1 MIIIGLTGSIAT
13 GKTFVARCFAKL
25 GAKVF
30 DADET
35 VHELLTYGGKAVK
48 PVRDTFPES
57 YHEGCISRKKLG
69 AIIFGNN
76 DKRQK
81 LESIMHPLVAKE
93 REKFLEDARK
103 KKISVVVLEIPLLF
117 ESRVKTACDYVVVTI
132 VDPKIQKERALEREG
147 MTEARFNA
155 INALQMDSDEKAR
168 RANFVIDTK
177 VSEFSVFR
185 RVKEIMHNVRSR
197 DAGDSI

>member
-13 GKTFVARCFAKL
+13 GKTFVAKCFAKL

-30 DADET
+30 YADEV
-35 VHELLTYGGKAVK
+35 VHDLLTYGGKAVRH
-48 PVRDTFPES
+48 VREAFPES
-57 YHEGCISRKKLG
+57 YEEGCINRKKLG
-69 AIIFGNN
+69 AIVFSSN
-76 DKRQK
+76 DKRHK

-93 REKFLEDARK
+93 REKFLEDAKK

-117 ESRVKTACDYVVVTI
+117 ESRIKTVCDYVVVTV
-132 VDPKIQKERALEREG
+132 VDQKIQKARALDREG
-147 MTEARFNA
+147 MTEERFNA
-155 INALQMDSDEKAR
+155 INKLQMDSDEKAR

-185 RVKEIMHNVRSR
+185 RAREIMHNVRSR

>member
-13 GKTFVARCFAKL
+13 GKSFVAKCFAKL

-30 DADET
+30 NADES
-35 VHELLTYGGKAVK
+35 VHELLTYGGKAVSA
-48 PVRDTFPES
+48 VREAFPES
-57 YHEGCISRKKLG
+57 FFEGCICRKRLG
-69 AIIFGNN
+69 AIVFGDNG
-76 DKRQK
+76 KRQK
-81 LESIMHPLVAKE
+81 LESIMHPMVAKA
-93 REKFLEDARK
+93 REKFLEEAK
-103 KKISVVVLEIPLLF
+103 QQKISVVVLEIPLLF
-117 ESRVKTACDYVVVTI
+117 ESRIKTVCDYVVVTI
-132 VDPKIQKERALEREG
+132 VDLATQKLRALERDG
-147 MTEARFNA
+147 MTEQRFNA

-185 RVKEIMHNVRSR
+185 KVKEIMQNVRSR

>member
-13 GKTFVARCFAKL
+13 GKTFVAKCFAKL

-30 DADET
+30 DADKT
-35 VHELLTYGGKAVK
+35 VHELLTYGGRAVKAV
-48 PVRDTFPES
+48 REAFPES
-57 YHEGCISRKKLG
+57 YDEGCICRKKLG
-69 AIIFGNN
+69 AIIFDNN
-76 DKRQK
+76 EKRQK

-93 REKFLEDARK
+93 RVAFLEEAQK
-103 KKISVVVLEIPLLF
+103 QKISVVVLEIPLLF

-132 VDPKIQKERALEREG
+132 VEPNIQKSRALTREG
-147 MTEARFNA
+147 MTEQRFSA

-168 RANFVIDTK
+168 RADFVIDTK
-177 VSEFSVFR
+177 FSEFSVFR
-185 RVKEIMHNVRSR
+185 KVKEIMQNVRSR